1 MNKITTYEETKE
13 ERKSRQDKAY
23 NKMIKEISY
32 KDPGEVF
39 RNNMMWRSQSRV
51 EVD

>member
-1 MNKITTYEETKE
+1 MNKIIIEQESKE
-13 ERKSRQDKAY
+13 ERKKRQDKAY
-23 NKMIKEISY
+23 SKMLKEISY

-39 RNNMMWRSQSRV
+39 RNNMMWRSQSKV